1 MHASGMDTI
10 SKGRLA
16 DEEVNQHALIGAIR
30 REDTSG
36 VDAISKGER
45 PWSIGNGSLNLIEG
59 RSREIEGRYVTSESD
74 SDHGMAFFGGT

>member
-10 SKGRLA
+10 SKRRLA
-16 DEEVNQHALIGAIR
+16 DEEVNQHALRGAIR

-59 RSREIEGRYVTSESD
+59 RYVTSESD